1 MAKDKQTFCLEGRFE
16 GFMAGSKSPFK
27 YMNLRSTDE
36 VHVIKLPKSVRL
48 MLFRYLQTG
57 DWIRIIGT
65 ESIDKETGEL
75 KFKAREVV
83 RIKPLEVIATPSD
96 SVKERKLAKKKK
108 KQSGPK
114 ILICQKSTCR
124 KRGAGQVCHEVEA
137 ALAAHGLTDKVQV
150 KLTGCM
156 DKCKAG
162 PNLVVMPHKQRYTKV
177 KPDQVPGLI
186 AQHFQQDNVG

>member
-1 MAKDKQTFCLEGRFE
+1 MDKQAFCLEGRFE
-16 GFMAGSKSPFK
+16 GFVAGGKSPFK
-27 YMNLRSTDE
+27 YMHLRSNDE
-36 VHVIKLPKSVRL
+36 MHVIKLPKSVRL
-48 MLFRYLQTG
+48 MLFRYLQNG
-57 DWIRIIGT
+57 DWVRVVGA
-65 ESIDKETGEL
+65 ESIDKETGEPR
-75 KFKAREVV
+75 FKAREVV
-83 RIKPLEVIATPSD
+83 RVKPLEVVATP
-96 SVKERKLAKKKK
+96 VAKAKGQKVTRSKK
-108 KQSGPK
+108 KQSAPK

-124 KRGAGQVCHEVEA
+124 KRGANQVCNEVET
-137 ALAAHGLTDKVQV
+137 ALAAHGLTDTVQV